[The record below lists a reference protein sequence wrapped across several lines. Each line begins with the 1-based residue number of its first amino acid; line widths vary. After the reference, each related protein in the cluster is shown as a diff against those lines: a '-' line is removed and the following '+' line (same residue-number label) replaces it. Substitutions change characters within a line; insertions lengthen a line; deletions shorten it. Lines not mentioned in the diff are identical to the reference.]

1 MEKKLQ
7 QLMPT
12 SLIRASVRPIF
23 SHGDDTK
30 KTWLACHCYYYEDNP
45 EVFMV
50 LMNGLKMSW
59 NASEL

>member
-1 MEKKLQ
+1 
-7 QLMPT
+7 MPT
-12 SLIRASVRPIF
+12 SLIRASVRRIF
-23 SHGDDTK
+23 SHGEDAK